1 MRLVG
6 VWCLIWAAGLGLAA
20 GAVASELL
28 PGPVP
33 ADVVSVIDG
42 DTLDVRAHVWLGQT
56 VAIRVRLDGIDTPE
70 LRGRCAAE
78 RTAAE
83 AARELVRARI
93 GADPVRLMEV
103 RYGKYAGRVLAR
115 IVLEDGEDLGAILL
129 AAGLGRPYDGGARAP
144 WCEELAGR

>member
-1 MRLVG
+1 M
-6 VWCLIWAAGLGLAA
+6 
-20 GAVASELL
+20 
-28 PGPVP
+28 P